1 MRKIIAS
8 DTRGTIWVTSFAG
21 NLLLRL
27 DPRTSAFT
35 PYYAPVIGPGTGG
48 LYGLV
53 VAATRDVWVTI
64 LYENVI
70 AHLDVSTTRFIYYHI
85 PTAGSEP
92 LGLAMD
98 AHQALWFTGL
108 DQIGMLQP

>member
-1 MRKIIAS
+1 MEIAS
-8 DTRGTIWVTSFAG
+8 DTRGTIWVTSFSG

-27 DPRTSAFT
+27 DPRTGAFT
-35 PYYAPVIGPGTGG
+35 PYHVPVTGQGTGG

-53 VAATRDVWVTI
+53 VAPSGDVWVTI
-64 LYENVI
+64 LYANMI
-70 AHLDVSTTRFIYYHI
+70 ARLEVSTNRFIYYHI

-92 LGLAMD
+92 FGLAMD

-108 DQIGMLQP
+108 DQIGMLQWS